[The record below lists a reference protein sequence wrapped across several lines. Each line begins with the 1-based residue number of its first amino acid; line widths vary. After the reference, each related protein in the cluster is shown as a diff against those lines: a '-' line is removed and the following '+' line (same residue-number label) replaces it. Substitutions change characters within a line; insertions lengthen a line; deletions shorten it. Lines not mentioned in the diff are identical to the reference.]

1 MRSIIFLSVMNG
13 AGWGGSEEQW
23 YQLALYYAKQKLH
36 TAAVLFDWSEKA
48 DKIKALQNAG
58 CQVYLLPQKNK
69 SLLYKWKLRQELNK
83 IPFREYDHAF
93 VNQGGWE
100 DLLHAPLKML
110 NQRLPSY
117 TLCFHN
123 YQTGGRLSAKKL
135 GLFKSWVNN
144 AMLNLSDA
152 QKTFDVLESNF
163 NLVIPCKK
171 VMYNPITFPV
181 PLTASPYP
189 NNKTVHFIML
199 AALDKERKAQ
209 DILIET
215 LSSQKWAVRNWV
227 LELYGDGCDR
237 KLLEQLIHSKKLE
250 HKIFLKGHTNQVQQV
265 LLSANLVLQCT
276 HIDAMPISVT
286 EAMAMA
292 RPCLVSNVGDM
303 PLWVNDKN
311 GFVCQDVSILSLD
324 NTLEKAWQL
333 IDQWQDLGKEAF
345 MTFKKMYPQPYI
357 EKLALVV
364 EHPISNSSRT
374 Q

>member
-23 YQLALYYAKQKLH
+23 YQLALYYAKRKVH
-36 TAAVLFDWSEKA
+36 TAAVFFHWPEKA
-48 DKIKALQNAG
+48 DKIKSLQDAG

-69 SLLYKWKLRQELNK
+69 SLLYKWKLRQQLNK

-100 DLLHAPLKML
+100 DLLHAPFKKL
-110 NQRLPSY
+110 NQKLPSY

-123 YQTGGRLSAKKL
+123 YQTGGRLSASKL
-135 GLFKSWVNN
+135 GLFKSWVNQ
-144 AMLNLSDA
+144 ARLNLSDA

-163 NLVIPCKK
+163 NLVIPRKK
-171 VMYNPITFPV
+171 VFYNPITFRV
-181 PLTASPYP
+181 PSTVSPYP
-189 NNKTVHFIML
+189 ENTIMQIVML
-199 AALDKERKAQ
+199 AALDKERKGQ

-215 LSSQKWAVRNWV
+215 LSTQKWKDRNWI
-227 LELYGDGCDR
+227 LELYGDGRDR
-237 KLLEQLIHSKKLE
+237 NFLKQLIHSKNLQ
-250 HKIFLKGHTNQVQQV
+250 HKVFLKGHTKQVQKV
-265 LLSANLVLQCT
+265 LSQANLVLQCT

-303 PLWVNDKN
+303 PLWVNDQN
-311 GFVCQDVSILSLD
+311 GFVCREVSIQTLD
-324 NTLEKAWQL
+324 DALEKAWQSKH
-333 IDQWQDLGKEAF
+333 QWKELGKEAF
-345 MTFKKMYPQPYI
+345 LTFKKKYPEPYI
-357 EKLALVV
+357 ENLASAV
-364 EHPISNSSRT
+364 EKITPNPNRN